1 MTDKKIAVVTGSSS
15 GIGLGTVK
23 LLAEKGYAVF
33 VTYFKDKD
41 WGEKA
46 VKEIT
51 EKGGEATLAQV
62 DVMSEESV
70 KKLFDL
76 VNKKYGKLDVLVN
89 DAAVD
94 YATPIETGKFEDWA
108 IITRTKID
116 GNFLCTKYA
125 LPLLK
130 KSKQGNVIIIASSMG
145 DRPDPTDPAYSVG
158 TAGTICF
165 MKAMALALAKYNI
178 RTNAIGP
185 GETRTNNKFWKD
197 MGDTDEMWAGFA
209 KSNPMG
215 RVCTPKD
222 VAQTVLTII
231 EDKTNFWNGNMIYVN
246 GGGHLK

>member
-94 YATPIETGKFEDWA
+94 YATQLK
-108 IITRTKID
+108 RVNLKI
-116 GNFLCTKYA
+116 GQSLPGQKLTVIFSALNMLCRC
-125 LPLLK
+125 LK
-130 KSKQGNVIIIASSMG
+130 N
-145 DRPDPTDPAYSVG
+145 
-158 TAGTICF
+158 
-165 MKAMALALAKYNI
+165 L
-178 RTNAIGP
+178 
-185 GETRTNNKFWKD
+185 NKG
-197 MGDTDEMWAGFA
+197 M
-209 KSNPMG
+209 
-215 RVCTPKD
+215 
-222 VAQTVLTII
+222 
-231 EDKTNFWNGNMIYVN
+231 
-246 GGGHLK
+246 